1 MSGGLLDE
9 LVHLS
14 GLSPIFARTVVRR
27 ALVRAGIDPDSVQR
41 KDIERL
47 LPEIHRALTV
57 YLGNRAAD
65 DRATWIRKTLG
76 G

>member
-1 MSGGLLDE
+1 
-9 LVHLS
+9 
-14 GLSPIFARTVVRR
+14 
-27 ALVRAGIDPDSVQR
+27 VRAGIDPDSVQR